1 MLICMQF
8 SKIMHYL
15 PNPINNIAYKIED
28 LSKKEH
34 RNYYAALHRRD
45 YLKCEPLDETLPIK
59 RPQKVNSIFDLVV
72 KRDVINFEKML
83 AEDWLIEVEFLYR
96 LTGINSDFFR
106 NYFTK
111 RDRIAENNS
120 EIIAF

>member
-1 MLICMQF
+1 TSLQVLGYCDVNL
-8 SKIMHYL
+8 HVL
-15 PNPINNIAYKIED
+15 TA
-28 LSKKEH
+28 KEQ
-34 RNYYAALHRRD
+34 RNFYAALHRRD

-59 RPQKVNSIFDLVV
+59 RPQKVKSIFDLVM

-96 LTGINSDFFR
+96 LTGIDSDFFR

-111 RDRIAENNS
+111 RDRIAENNG